1 MYFHDRH
8 EAGQLL
14 AARLG
19 HLKGKKEV
27 LVLGVPRGGVVIGY
41 EIAQALK
48 VPLDVYIARKIGAP
62 YNPEL
67 AIGAVASDGTLVLDE
82 QLARQVDAQADYIER
97 EVKKQREE
105 IARRLAAYRGDRP
118 IEKMEGRTI
127 ILADDGVATGSTL
140 LVAIRALRAQQPAR
154 LILAIPVGPPP
165 AVARLGAEVDEVV
178 CLAEPPVFWAVG
190 AFYEDFSQTSDQEVV
205 ELLQA
210 ARRSASPS
218 PGQVI

>member
-1 MYFHDRH
+1 MYFHDRY

-67 AIGAVASDGTLVLDE
+67 AIGAVASDGTRVVDE

-97 EVKKQREE
+97 EVRKQREE

-140 LVAIRALRAQQPAR
+140 LVAIRALRAQRPAR
-154 LILAIPVGPPP
+154 LILAIPVGPPDT
-165 AVARLGAEVDEVV
+165 VARLGAEVDEVV

-218 PGQVI
+218 LGQVT